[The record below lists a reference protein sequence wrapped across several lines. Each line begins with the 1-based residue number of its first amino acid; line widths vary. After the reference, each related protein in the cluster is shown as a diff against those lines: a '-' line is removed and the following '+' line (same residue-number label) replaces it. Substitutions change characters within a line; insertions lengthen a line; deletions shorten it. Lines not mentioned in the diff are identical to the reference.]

1 MTKFADSKESP
12 QIHLKLGDE
21 IRKSV
26 GGIGSFKNFSYL
38 CEKIRNMSENQ
49 DIRWV
54 QRLSNYDKAVDRLQ
68 NAARIVSTE
77 KQFSGEVDDLLKEGL
92 VQRFEYT
99 QELAWKVMKD
109 YEEYQGYTD
118 VQGSRDAIRK
128 ALQMGIVED
137 SAWMSTISSRN
148 LTSHCYDEEE
158 FNMVL
163 NQIIHDYLPIFVKFS
178 EKMNA
183 IKASEI

>member
-1 MTKFADSKESP
+1 ME
-12 QIHLKLGDE
+12 
-21 IRKSV
+21 
-26 GGIGSFKNFSYL
+26 
-38 CEKIRNMSENQ
+38 ENQ

-54 QRLSNYDKAVDRLQ
+54 QRLSNYDKALARLQ
-68 NAARIVSTE
+68 NAAKIVSTE
-77 KQFSGEVDDLLKEGL
+77 KQFSGDVDDLLKEGL

-128 ALQMGIVED
+128 ALQMGIIED
-137 SAWMSTISSRN
+137 ASWMSTISSRN

-158 FNMVL
+158 LYTVS
-163 NQIIHDYLPIFVKFS
+163 NQIIHSYLPIFLQFS
-178 EKMNA
+178 EKMN
-183 IKASEI
+183 EL